1 MFNGAVAP
9 SPSGPNPTMYP
20 ISDTGPYYAAL
31 VVGATLGPIFA
42 FAYRA
47 ARRGPRARSRAR
59 CRQVMPGRRA
69 QPRAP

>member
-47 ARRGPRARSRAR
+47 ARAADRERAAAPAAAR
-59 CRQVMPGRRA
+59 
-69 QPRAP
+69 